1 MIAAKAVAKYVLLPQ
16 VMPRIQA
23 LIYSGFSYLAMFMAQ
38 IYGSVRLLPSD
49 HPYLNSANMGRFGVR
64 HVIAEAARNLVFKKE
79 NLDQIVIFGMLLVG
93 FVILVAQVF
102 LLLIATFASTAHAVS
117 LPAPFD
123 TYNYADF
130 FITPN
135 AQDDIAFVLMDRVFG
150 LQDFFVDSGGGQTCV
165 AQGISCFGT
174 TQTPDRTIYTNYDRT
189 ASTAL
194 PYPWPFHE
202 ALRSMLQLYSVGIL
216 IIAVFI
222 FLYFIVAMIA
232 ETAQSGTP
240 FGKRFNH
247 VWAPLRMVVAMGLL
261 IPVNQGLNSAQW
273 ILMYSAYWGSGFAT
287 NGWIL
292 FNTEAVSG
300 GSTLLGEP
308 DTLVSTPLAPPMNT
322 LLEFMSMAATC
333 KESYERLY
341 HEIERPDGATRD
353 AVEIDAYLVDS
364 RNIAMGAPPTLIGTA
379 NYTDAQEMF
388 NFGDIRVV
396 IGEYRGTDGNEYMN
410 YDGRV
415 IPYCGEIRFAATDR
429 GDAAVS
435 PGSWTINRQY
445 YAELR
450 NMWQDASSGG
460 FAGCGYGTAFIIGCI
475 GFNTTERH
483 VAIDHDENAP
493 LPNAADIR
501 AMVDAYVARIA
512 NAIDLGVTHQQGS
525 PHWLEDLTSLGW
537 AGAAIWY
544 NRVAELNGNISAAA
558 YNIPSVQK
566 YPLLLETIQDS
577 RTAADADVTGE
588 ERFRM
593 YQGPD
598 EAMALSS
605 PVDQQIA
612 NAMYHA
618 QDLWS
623 DVYSN
628 EEVSANIF
636 IDAINAVFGTS
647 GLFNIHANADAGIH
661 PLAQLV
667 AIGKSIIES
676 SVRNLGYSAG
686 AGLGGGLMNI
696 FGLHLVG
703 NVAMAASSFLLQ
715 VATIGL
721 TIGFVLFYIIPF
733 LPFIYFFFAVGGWIK
748 GIFEAMVGVPLW
760 ALAHIR
766 IDGNGLP
773 GDAAMGGYYL
783 ILEIFLRP
791 ILIIFGFL
799 ASIVI
804 FGAQAQILHE
814 IWPLVVSNAVGYD
827 EGNLA
832 ADPNATGGLRYLRGA
847 VDNLFFT
854 VIYAIIVYMLGM
866 ASFKM
871 IDLVPNHILRWMGA
885 SVSTFGDQSGDPAQ
899 NLVRNSFMGSSML
912 SGPAQQVMQGG
923 GQAVSSAGKGIGSL
937 FSRSQ

>member
-1 MIAAKAVAKYVLLPQ
+1 MIAAKAIAKYVLLPQ
-16 VMPRIQA
+16 VVPRIQE
-23 LIYSGFSYLAMFMAQ
+23 LVYSGFSYMAMFMAQ

-49 HPYLNSANMGRFGVR
+49 HPYLNSANTGRFGVR
-64 HVIAEAARNLVFKKE
+64 HVIAEAARNLEFKKE
-79 NLDQIVIFGMLLVG
+79 NIDQIAIFGLLLIG

-102 LLLIATFASTAHAVS
+102 LLLIATFASTAHAVT
-117 LPAPFD
+117 LPPPFD

-130 FITPN
+130 FVTPN
-135 AQDDIAFVLMDRVFG
+135 AQDDIAFVLLDRVFG
-150 LQDFFVDSGGGQTCV
+150 LTDFFVDSGGGQTCV

-174 TQTPDRTIYTNYDRT
+174 TQTPDRTIYTTYDRSG
-189 ASTAL
+189 STAL

-216 IIAVFI
+216 VIAVFV

-261 IPVNQGLNSAQW
+261 IPVSQGLNSAQW

-287 NGWIL
+287 NGWVL
-292 FNTEAVSG
+292 FNTEAVGG
-300 GSTLLGEP
+300 GSTLMG
-308 DTLVSTPLAPPMNT
+308 DTNTLVSTPLSPPINT
-322 LLEFMSMAATC
+322 LAEFFTIVATC
-333 KESYERLY
+333 KEAYERLY
-341 HEIERPDGATRD
+341 FDLSLPNGTAIRP
-353 AVEIDAYLVDS
+353 AVEIDAYLVDG
-364 RNIAMGAPPTLIGTA
+364 RDAAAIMPPRLEDLT
-379 NYTDAQEMF
+379 YTQALEHFQY
-388 NFGDIRVV
+388 GDIRVV
-396 IGEYRGTDGNEYMN
+396 IGEHRDDEHQT

-415 IPYCGEIRFAATDR
+415 APYCGEVRLQVTDV
-429 GDAAVS
+429 DDTNS
-435 PGSWTINRQY
+435 PGSQLILQRY
-445 YAELR
+445 YELLRWLWLDASGGAAAGCTYSAGLTNMSCIARNVTDRHVFIEHDEEAELPSAEILATILEDFQTWV
-450 NMWQDASSGG
+450 NDAIT
-460 FAGCGYGTAFIIGCI
+460 AG
-475 GFNTTERH
+475 
-483 VAIDHDENAP
+483 VID
-493 LPNAADIR
+493 
-501 AMVDAYVARIA
+501 
-512 NAIDLGVTHQQGS
+512 QQGS
-525 PHWLEDLTSLGW
+525 PDWLEDLTHFGW

-544 NRVAELNGNISAAA
+544 NRVAKLNGALTAAA
-558 YNIPSVQK
+558 YSLPTVQK
-566 YPLLLETIQDS
+566 YPLLLEEIQDR
-577 RTAADADVTGE
+577 RTASDADVTGE

-598 EAMALSS
+598 EELALDS
-605 PVDQQIA
+605 PVDRQIA
-612 NAMYHA
+612 SAMYHA
-618 QDLWS
+618 QDIWS
-623 DVYSN
+623 DSYSDR
-628 EEVSANIF
+628 EVTSNIF
-636 IDAINAVFGTS
+636 VDAINAVFGTA

-667 AIGKSIIES
+667 AIGKSIIDS

-686 AGLGGGLMNI
+686 AGLGGGLMNL
-696 FGLHLVG
+696 FQLHLVG
-703 NVAMAASSFLLQ
+703 NVALAASSFLLQ

-804 FGAQAQILHE
+804 FGAQAQVLHE
-814 IWPLVVSNAVGYD
+814 IWPLVVSNAVGFD
-827 EGNLA
+827 EANTA
-832 ADPNATGGLRYLRGA
+832 ADANATGGLRYLRSA

-854 VIYAIIVYMLGM
+854 IIYAIIVYMLGM

-923 GQAVSSAGKGIGSL
+923 GQAMSSAGKGIGSL
-937 FSRSQ
+937 FSRSS

>member
-300 GSTLLGEP
+300 GSTLLGET
-308 DTLVSTPLAPPMNT
+308 DTLVSTPLAPPINT
-322 LLEFMSMAATC
+322 LSEFFTVVATC
-333 KESYERLY
+333 KASYERLY
-341 HEIERPDGATRD
+341 HELELPDGSPRD
-353 AVEIDAYLVDS
+353 EIELNAYLVDGRDMS
-364 RNIAMGAPPTLIGTA
+364 LVPPLLEDLT
-379 NYTDAQEMF
+379 YQEALEHF
-388 NFGDIRVV
+388 QYGDIRVV
-396 IGEYRGTDGNEYMN
+396 IGEHREEEYQN
-410 YDGRV
+410 FDGRV
-415 IPYCGEIRFAATDR
+415 LPYCGEVRLQVTDV
-429 GDAAVS
+429 AETNS
-435 PGSWTINRQY
+435 PGSQWILEY
-445 YAELR
+445 YYILLQTL
-450 NMWQDASSGG
+450 WIDASSGG
-460 FAGCGYGTAFIIGCI
+460 AAGCTYAPGAWNYGCI
-475 GFNTTERH
+475 GYNMTNRH
-483 VAIDHDENAP
+483 VSIDHDENAP
-493 LPNAADIR
+493 LPEATILMSINENYQDYI
-501 AMVDAYVARIA
+501 
-512 NAIDLGVTHQQGS
+512 NTTIDLAVVEQQGS
-525 PHWLEDLTSLGW
+525 PHWLEDLTTLGW

-544 NRVAELNGNISAAA
+544 NRVAELNGSLTGAA
-558 YNIPSVQK
+558 YSLPTVQK
-566 YPLLLETIQDS
+566 YPLLLEQIQDA

-623 DVYSN
+623 DTYSDQ
-628 EEVSANIF
+628 EVSANIF